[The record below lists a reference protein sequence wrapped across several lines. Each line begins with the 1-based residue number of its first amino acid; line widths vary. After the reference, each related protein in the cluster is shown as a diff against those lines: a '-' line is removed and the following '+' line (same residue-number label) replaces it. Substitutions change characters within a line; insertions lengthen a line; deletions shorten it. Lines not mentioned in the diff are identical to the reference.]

1 MPTPL
6 APRRR
11 TVLLLAAAA
20 ALSACAG
27 AVDASSQH
35 GLIGAP
41 APSFTA
47 EVVTGRGPT
56 SLVEARGKVV
66 IVDFWATFCGPC
78 KRSFPKYQ
86 QLVDAFGGD
95 VVVLA
100 VSIDEPENASKAELQ
115 AFAKETGVTF
125 PLLWDKDHSVV
136 ARYAPPTMPT
146 SFVLDRSGVVRHV
159 HAGFK
164 PGEEA
169 EIAAEVR
176 ALLAR

>member
-1 MPTPL
+1 MPIPL

-11 TVLLLAAAA
+11 TVLLLVATV

-35 GLIGAP
+35 GLVGAP
-41 APSFTA
+41 APPVPA
-47 EVVTGRGPT
+47 EVVAGRGPT
-56 SLVEARGKVV
+56 SLAEAKGKVV

-78 KRSFPKYQ
+78 KQSFPKYQ
-86 QLVDAFGGD
+86 QLVDSFGGD
-95 VVVLA
+95 LVVLA
-100 VSIDEPENASKAELQ
+100 VSIDEPDNASKADLQ

-125 PLLWDKDHSVV
+125 PLLWDKDHRVV

-159 HAGFK
+159 HPGFAS
-164 PGEEA
+164 GDDA
-169 EIAAEVR
+169 VIAAEVKD
-176 ALLAR
+176 LLAR